1 MKQAIYKFLFVLILL
16 CTSCARYTYTQ
27 QTFNLEEAV
36 DKGSVLVELKN
47 GKKYRFKNIIEQDS
61 AYRGIKN
68 GSYVPLEKED
78 IKHLKLAYG
87 KVNSATIYLND
98 RSKLKGYLY
107 EVLDSAIVLSF
118 KDETAAPITI
128 SVNNIRRI
136 YVHKS
141 GTVGKGYVIGT
152 ATGMGVG
159 LVLGSVFLAQ
169 EGSDFGVFFPLL
181 AFTGTFGI
189 AGSLVGL
196 LGGALASGRNYDIFG
211 SVNLLNENR
220 EALHELSYIKEE

>member
-1 MKQAIYKFLFVLILL
+1 MNQPNYKFLVVFILL
-16 CTSCARYTYTQ
+16 STSCARYTYTQ

-47 GKKYRFKNIIEQDS
+47 GKKYHFKNITKTNNG
-61 AYRGIKN
+61 YRGIKN
-68 GSYVPLEKED
+68 GSYVPLVKED

-118 KDETAAPITI
+118 KDETATPITI
-128 SVNNIRRI
+128 GVNNIRRI
-136 YVHKS
+136 YINKS

-152 ATGMGVG
+152 ATGMGIG

-196 LGGALASGRNYDIFG
+196 LGGALASGRNFDIFG
-211 SVNLLNENR
+211 SINLLNENR
-220 EALHELSYIKEE
+220 EALEELSYFKEE